1 MKKLTYLFGIL
12 ILLSSFVN
20 ERIGWSISTYPDPQ
34 GIENL
39 LFYIQRTINH
49 NTIVYTLN
57 QDQFGNINERQ
68 PILAYWVKYD
78 QGGKKEPLTFIQQ
91 KYAYGL
97 RAKLINAERKIY
109 ALEFVSYNKKQLF
122 LIQSP
127 VDHKYCVYGFIQN
140 KLSIV
145 KNIFVNIE
153 GGSFWLPNVKSVEL
167 TCIDPTSSKILTE
180 IIKP

>member
-1 MKKLTYLFGIL
+1 MKKVTFLFGIL

-20 ERIGWSISTYPDPQ
+20 DRSRLSIGTYPKPQ

-39 LFYIQRTINH
+39 LFYVQRTINH

-57 QDQFGNINERQ
+57 QDQTGKLNERQ
-68 PILAYWVKYD
+68 PISAYWVKYD
-78 QGGKKEPLTFIQQ
+78 QGGKKEPLTYIQQ

-97 RAKLINAERKIY
+97 RAKLINTEKKIY
-109 ALEFVSYNKKQLF
+109 ALEFVSYDKKQLF
-122 LIQSP
+122 LIPSS
-127 VDHKYCVYGFIQN
+127 VDHKYYVYGIIQN

-145 KNIFVNIE
+145 KNIFVHIE

-167 TCIDPTSSKILTE
+167 TCIDPVSSETLTE